1 MNLKFHSVL
10 SMTDEQKFQGNG
22 DGENL
27 IPPPPPNGSGFVNAE
42 VAKTKISIEAVA
54 IISILVALIGSFLP
68 WARVFF
74 VTINGTDGDG
84 IITAILSSVAL
95 FLIYGSKRALARG
108 KTGQVQLGFA
118 VLCATLTAA
127 VYIYDFVNL
136 TSLSDESSS
145 EFFEITVQPQI
156 GIILGSIGAVVG
168 TIACSMMWNKRRNPK
183 LVVVEYSTKS

>member
-1 MNLKFHSVL
+1 MN
-10 SMTDEQKFQGNG
+10 DEQNFQEAG
-22 DGENL
+22 DRDDVV
-27 IPPPPPNGSGFVNAE
+27 IPPPPANGTGVVNAE

-54 IISILVALIGSFLP
+54 KVSLLVALIGSFLP

-84 IITAILSSVAL
+84 IITAILSSIAL

-118 VLCATLTAA
+118 VLGTGLTAA

-136 TSLSDESSS
+136 TSLSDESSN

-156 GIILGSIGAVVG
+156 GIIVGSIGAVVG
-168 TIACSMMWNKRRNPK
+168 TITCSMIWNKRRNSK
-183 LVVVEYSTKS
+183 TTVVHYPTK

>member
-1 MNLKFHSVL
+1 MNLRFHSVL
-10 SMTDEQKFQGNG
+10 HMTDEQKFQDNG
-22 DGENL
+22 VGETL
-27 IPPPPPNGSGFVNAE
+27 IPPPPTGGLGVIKSE
-42 VAKTKISIEAVA
+42 VPKTGISIETVA

-68 WARVFF
+68 WAKVFF

-84 IITAILSSVAL
+84 VITAILSSVAL
-95 FLIYGSKRALARG
+95 FLIYGSKRALARE

-118 VLCATLTAA
+118 VLCATVTAV

-136 TSLSDESSS
+136 TSLSDEGSN

>member
-1 MNLKFHSVL
+1 MNLRFHSVL
-10 SMTDEQKFQGNG
+10 HMTDEQKFQDNG
-22 DGENL
+22 DGETL
-27 IPPPPPNGSGFVNAE
+27 IPPPPTGQPGVINSE
-42 VAKTKISIEAVA
+42 VPKTGISIETVA
-54 IISILVALIGSFLP
+54 KVSLLVALIGSFMP
-68 WARVFF
+68 WAKVFF
-74 VTINGTDGDG
+74 VTVNGTDGDG
-84 IITAILSSVAL
+84 IITAILSSVDL
-95 FLIYGSKRALARG
+95 FLIYGSKRALARE

-136 TSLSDESSS
+136 TSLSDESSN

>member
-1 MNLKFHSVL
+1 
-10 SMTDEQKFQGNG
+10 MTDEQKFQDNG

-27 IPPPPPNGSGFVNAE
+27 IPPPPTGRPE
-42 VAKTKISIEAVA
+42 VINSEAPKTGISIETVA
-54 IISILVALIGSFLP
+54 KVSLLVALIGSFLP

-95 FLIYGSKRALARG
+95 FLIYGSKRALTRG

-136 TSLSDESSS
+136 TSLSDEGSN

-156 GIILGSIGAVVG
+156 GIIVGTFGAVIG
-168 TIACSMMWNKRRNPK
+168 TIACPMIWNKRRNPK
-183 LVVVEYSTKS
+183 IVVVEYPTKS